1 MAKHNEELQRRWQRF
16 DRDESAVMVIL
27 ASEMADPAEQHRQ
40 QIISSPHPRATGF
53 HCH

>member
-27 ASEMADPAEQHRQ
+27 ASKW
-40 QIISSPHPRATGF
+40 QIQPHNIANR
-53 HCH
+53 